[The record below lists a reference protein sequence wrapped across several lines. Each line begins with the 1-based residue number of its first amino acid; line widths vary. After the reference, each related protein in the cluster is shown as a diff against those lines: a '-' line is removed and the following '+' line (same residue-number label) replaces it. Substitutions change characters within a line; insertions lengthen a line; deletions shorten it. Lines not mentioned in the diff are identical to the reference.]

1 MNIHNIKI
9 TAASLYNPIFQNPS
23 QNLDALK
30 NLISDEKLFHEKLG
44 NFLLEKYKKKLK
56 YKNTKTTPQRNLIKR
71 TNRQLRFFKIP
82 KETAKFDLYVPL
94 NKIWNS
100 YIQSVLGQERNDEIF
115 LKKLLSSDLHGSFIK
130 ILAAKCETY
139 EGQSGIVIQETNRIF
154 RIVTKMDR
162 IIVILK
168 KNCVFLIEACG
179 RNVKV
184 YGSQLEIRPADREKG
199 ALKFKNIN
207 DFILKNIELL

>member
-1 MNIHNIKI
+1 MNIQNIKI
-9 TAASLYNPIFQNPS
+9 TATSLYNPIVQNSS

-30 NLISDEKLFHEKLG
+30 NLISDEKLCKEKLG

-56 YKNTKTTPQRNLIKR
+56 YKNTKATPYRNLIKR

-82 KETAKFDLYVPL
+82 QGITKFDLYVPL

-100 YIQSVLGQERNDEIF
+100 YIQNILGQETNNENF
-115 LKKLLSSDLHGSFIK
+115 LKKVLSSDLHGSFVK

-139 EGQSGIVIQETNRIF
+139 EGQSGIIIQETNRIF

-184 YGSQLEIRPADREKG
+184 YGSQLEMRPADREKSE
-199 ALKFKNIN
+199 LKFKNIN
-207 DFILKNIELL
+207 DFIFKNIEII